1 MSGMS
6 ASMPCVQV
14 CSPSRHGHVQGNVG
28 AACGKVDSSRAVRG
42 GHLGRASGQDP
53 PLHIHRSQDTPLASS
68 SSPSAVLGDL
78 ITLGSGR
85 GSREGLP

>member
-1 MSGMS
+1 MLSACMFARGRTDSKYTDMQRSSERVSGMS

-53 PLHIHRSQDTPLASS
+53 P
-68 SSPSAVLGDL
+68 
-78 ITLGSGR
+78 
-85 GSREGLP
+85 